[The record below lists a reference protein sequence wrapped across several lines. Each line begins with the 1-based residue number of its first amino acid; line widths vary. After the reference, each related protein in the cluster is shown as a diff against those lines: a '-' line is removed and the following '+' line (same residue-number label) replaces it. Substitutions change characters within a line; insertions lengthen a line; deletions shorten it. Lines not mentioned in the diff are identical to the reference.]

1 MFTALNNAYQ
11 DHTDHDGQGTSPYQ
25 LISILGSALT
35 SQTPGPY
42 ETEPERRAQAD
53 EDDISADTERR
64 TRPAPELLR
73 VLAAQVI
80 HRVLSSS

>member
-35 SQTPGPY
+35 SQTPEPY

-53 EDDISADTERR
+53 EDDISADTDE
-64 TRPAPELLR
+64 THPPRPGTPPSPGR
-73 VLAAQVI
+73 SGNSPGPQF
-80 HRVLSSS
+80 